1 MGEIKAII
9 FDMDGVILDSE
20 SICDVVWE
28 MTAREK
34 GLEGSS
40 EVINLCRGTNKNDTI
55 QILKNFYGQNFDAEY
70 FLNRSSEL
78 FHEVENTKGVPLMPY
93 AKETLEALKG
103 KFRIALASSTR
114 VTTVRRQLGA
124 HNLLPF
130 FETMTTGEMVEHS
143 KPDPEIYLMACRSLG
158 LEPEECVA
166 VEDSFNG
173 IKSAHAAGMKC
184 CMIPDKVQPTD
195 EIRAMCD
202 WVCGDLWEMKKVFN
216 NFDLENPKL
225 S

>member
-28 MTAREK
+28 MAAREK
-34 GLEGSS
+34 GLERSG

-55 QILKNFYGQNFDAEY
+55 LILKDFYGQDFDAEY

-78 FHEVENTKGVPLMPY
+78 FHEVEFSKGIPLMPY
-93 AKETLEALKG
+93 AKETLEKLKG
-103 KFRIALASSTR
+103 KYRIALASSTR
-114 VTTVRRQLGA
+114 GTTVRRQLGA

-158 LEPEECVA
+158 LEPAECVA

-184 CMIPDKVQPTD
+184 CMIPDKVQPTQ
-195 EIRAMCD
+195 EIRSLCD
-202 WVCGDLWEMKKVFN
+202 WVFKDLKEFQISMN
-216 NFDLENPKL
+216 N
-225 S
+225 